1 MEINDSDFRSND
13 SDMERLKGVKNIKN
27 LLKKYKY
34 IVETQDGLLNKLVLK
49 AKDLKMN
56 EPAQKGYRV
65 DNHELEKAKR
75 FIEEQKGYLQSK
87 AKDIET
93 TKKAMASS
101 LRKI

>member
-1 MEINDSDFRSND
+1 MERMEINDSDFRSND

-56 EPAQKGYRV
+56 EPA
-65 DNHELEKAKR
+65 
-75 FIEEQKGYLQSK
+75 
-87 AKDIET
+87 
-93 TKKAMASS
+93 
-101 LRKI
+101 